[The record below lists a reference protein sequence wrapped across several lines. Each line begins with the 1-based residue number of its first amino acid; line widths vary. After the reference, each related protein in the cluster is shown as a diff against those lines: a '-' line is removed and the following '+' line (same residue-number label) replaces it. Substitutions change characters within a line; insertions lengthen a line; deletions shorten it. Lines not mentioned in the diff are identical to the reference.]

1 MRPGTFPTFESNLRD
16 WYVEY
21 WWKNVRLVVR
31 RNLGVGGLVVDAR
44 WVQLSDKFLRACANF
59 AAAGF
64 MVRGGR
70 GIQSKSKRVGRASG
84 DTIRA
89 EQVSVVYC
97 YYQFEASAKLHPLS
111 IIFLSL
117 HA

>member
-1 MRPGTFPTFESNLRD
+1 MRPGAFPTFESNLRD

-31 RNLGVGGLVVDAR
+31 RNELALILR
-44 WVQLSDKFLRACANF
+44 QL
-59 AAAGF
+59 GF